1 MTRVVE
7 VPTQF
12 DDRTFDQ
19 FAKGMEGPTTR
30 LLFDAHATQWASPYG
45 LVGLLAAG
53 QFAGRVVTPRTNI
66 AISIGLP
73 QLLYIRTTG

>member
-7 VPTQF
+7 VTTQF

-53 QFAGRVVTPRTNI
+53 QFATEHGEGRP
-66 AISIGLP
+66 
-73 QLLYIRTTG
+73 LLTIPTDRDVAS